1 MINTLIKLIDKKDK
15 QHIKDIAHGMA
26 AIIKYIGVISIV
38 IKLSLS
44 SVQLHIEILSL
55 SKIYV
60 TFIYKI

>member
-1 MINTLIKLIDKKDK
+1 
-15 QHIKDIAHGMA
+15 MA

-55 SKIYV
+55 SKISV